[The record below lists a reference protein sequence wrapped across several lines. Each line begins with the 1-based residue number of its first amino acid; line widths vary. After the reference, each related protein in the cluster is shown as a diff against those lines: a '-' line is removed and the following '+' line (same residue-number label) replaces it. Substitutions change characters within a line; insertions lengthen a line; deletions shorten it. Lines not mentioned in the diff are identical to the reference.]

1 MSLRIQSSL
10 QQKGL
15 NDKTICE
22 GKQLLF
28 QKHFST
34 LSLPDR
40 LKSNL
45 GKYYTPPH
53 LVNLVKKLVTPYV
66 KSNSIIMDLA
76 AGCGAFLDCFPS
88 NPVII
93 RDIDEEAVKFLKSI
107 GYSTA
112 EVDNSLADV
121 HLSKYGLSSK
131 NHLVCIGNPPY
142 NDITSLVKRKGANT
156 KKDIDFA
163 IDADIKTSDLGTSF
177 LRAFNKLEADVV
189 CILHPLSYLIK
200 ESNFQ
205 NRLGI
210 FTKEYRLQRGVI
222 FSNNEFTDTKGTPFP
237 VVAALYLRNF
247 LGMDYEY
254 IRYFSFEIL
263 DSEETFVLADYETTD
278 GYINKYAPKRTAGQ
292 ISDMGLYMHN
302 FRDLNSLK
310 SIGNLFDK
318 MQAGVTLPV
327 QERDFYKYAYLNALR
342 HYFPKNFKWGNLSPL
357 VIKEQ
362 LENDIFLQDAC
373 SIDTI
378 IKNRRLACF
387 SLNPPT
393 SFMQRFMD
401 KMKTRMSPP
410 DLPLVYEIFKAFWE
424 NDNYDITP
432 LENYLKAYFINL
444 PEEMRKKK
452 NAQGV
457 N

>member
-1 MSLRIQSSL
+1 M
-10 QQKGL
+10 
-15 NDKTICE
+15 
-22 GKQLLF
+22 
-28 QKHFST
+28 
-34 LSLPDR
+34 
-40 LKSNL
+40 
-45 GKYYTPPH
+45 
-53 LVNLVKKLVTPYV
+53 
-66 KSNSIIMDLA
+66 
-76 AGCGAFLDCFPS
+76 
-88 NPVII
+88 
-93 RDIDEEAVKFLKSI
+93 
-107 GYSTA
+107 
-112 EVDNSLADV
+112 
-121 HLSKYGLSSK
+121 
-131 NHLVCIGNPPY
+131 
-142 NDITSLVKRKGANT
+142 
-156 KKDIDFA
+156 
-163 IDADIKTSDLGTSF
+163 
-177 LRAFNKLEADVV
+177 
-189 CILHPLSYLIK
+189 
-200 ESNFQ
+200 
-205 NRLGI
+205 
-210 FTKEYRLQRGVI
+210 
-222 FSNNEFTDTKGTPFP
+222 
-237 VVAALYLRNF
+237 
-247 LGMDYEY
+247 
-254 IRYFSFEIL
+254 
-263 DSEETFVLADYETTD
+263 ADYETTD